1 MNTDFVVMVRQT
13 HHERHC
19 ILSLRRE
26 LSRTLVEGSVE
37 RLSGLQKFIIMQNQ
51 SSTSIINNNASKVNA
66 LKFIVLLGVV
76 SLFAD
81 ITYEG
86 ARSINGQYLAILGAS
101 ATTVGIVAGFGEL
114 IGYSL
119 RLVSGYI
126 SDRIGRYW
134 AITLFGYTLNMLA
147 VPALALAGRWE
158 IAAVL
163 IIMERIGKAIRT
175 PARDAMLSYA
185 TKEIGR
191 GKGFGLHEAL
201 DQIGA
206 VLGPLIVGGVLYFK
220 GGYRT
225 SFVTLLVPAFMAISV
240 LVTARWLY
248 PQPRN
253 LEVAQPE
260 LETKGFPKK
269 FWLYLTAVALI
280 AAGYADFPLIAYHFK
295 KVSIVSDTWIPV
307 FYAIAMGVDAIAALL
322 FGYLFDRKGISIL
335 IIVSLFSML
344 FAPLV
349 FLGGFAFALA
359 GMALWGMGMGAQ
371 ESIMRA
377 AIADMVP
384 INRRGTGYG
393 IFKTG
398 YGIFWFLG
406 SALMGLL
413 YDISLMSLIIFSVAA
428 QLASIPLLVLVRK
441 KSD

>member
-1 MNTDFVVMVRQT
+1 
-13 HHERHC
+13 
-19 ILSLRRE
+19 
-26 LSRTLVEGSVE
+26 
-37 RLSGLQKFIIMQNQ
+37 MQNQ
-51 SSTSIINNNASKVNA
+51 SKPITSTHNNSKAAA
-66 LKFIVLLGVV
+66 LKFIVLLGIV

-81 ITYEG
+81 VTYEG
-86 ARSINGQYLAILGAS
+86 ARSINGPYLALLGAS
-101 ATTVGIVAGFGEL
+101 ATTVGIVAGLGEL

-126 SDRIGRYW
+126 SDKIGRYW
-134 AITLFGYTLNMLA
+134 LITLFGYSLNMLA

-158 IAAVL
+158 IAALLMVT
-163 IIMERIGKAIRT
+163 ERIGKAIRT
-175 PARDAMLSYA
+175 PARDAMLSHA

-206 VLGPLIVGGVLYFK
+206 VLGPLAIAGVLYFRE
-220 GGYRT
+220 GYRT
-225 SFVTLLVPAFMAISV
+225 GYVVLFVPAIMAISV

-269 FWLYLTAVALI
+269 FWLYLIAVALI

-295 KVSIVSDTWIPV
+295 KASTVPDTWIPL
-307 FYAIAMGVDAIAALL
+307 FYAIAMGVDAIAALF

-335 IIVSLFSML
+335 VIASFSSMF

-349 FLGGFAFALA
+349 FLGSFSLALI

-377 AIADMVP
+377 AIAEMVP
-384 INRRGTGYG
+384 VNRRGTGYG
-393 IFKTG
+393 IFNTG

-406 SALMGLL
+406 SALMGIL
-413 YDISLMSLIIFSVAA
+413 YDISLISLIAFSIVA
-428 QLASIPLLVLVRK
+428 QLASIPLLILVK
-441 KSD
+441 KKPG